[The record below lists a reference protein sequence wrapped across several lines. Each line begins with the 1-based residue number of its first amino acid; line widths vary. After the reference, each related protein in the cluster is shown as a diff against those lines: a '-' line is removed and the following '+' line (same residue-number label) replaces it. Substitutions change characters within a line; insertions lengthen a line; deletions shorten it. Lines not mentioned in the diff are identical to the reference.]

1 MTLSRPVAAATAL
14 FATLA
19 LAACSSSTDTAEET
33 EAATSGGAES
43 ATDFE
48 GDGAASGSFPVTIE
62 HAYGETVIES
72 APERVASVAWGN
84 HEAALALGVVPVGMA
99 SASWGDDDG
108 DGVLPWVAETLQE
121 LGAETPVLFDET
133 EGIDFEG
140 VADTNPDL
148 ILAAYSGL
156 TQEDYDTLSQI
167 APVVAFPETAW
178 ATTWQETLLVNGAAL
193 GLQAEAEELVTQLE
207 AEQAELVSGYPS
219 LAGQRTI
226 FSYYDPTNL
235 STLGFYTLLDP
246 RAAYLTEIGLSPA
259 PVVETAS
266 EGSTEFWAAYTTEEI
281 EQYEDVQVIVTYGDD
296 TTIGAWQGDPLISRI
311 PAVADGAV
319 AVLTDNTPIAAA
331 ANPSPLSIGST
342 WGNDYIALVAEAAE
356 QAS

>member
-19 LAACSSSTDTAEET
+19 LAACSS
-33 EAATSGGAES
+33 TSGGAEETDAAATTESS
-43 ATDFE
+43 AD
-48 GDGAASGSFPVTIE
+48 DGAAAEGFPVTIE

-108 DGVLPWVAETLQE
+108 DGVLPWVTETLEE

-140 VADTNPDL
+140 VADTNPDV

-178 ATTWQETLLVNGAAL
+178 ATTWQETLLINGAAL
-193 GLQAEAEELVTQLE
+193 GMQTEAEGLVAQLE
-207 AEQAELVSGYPS
+207 AEQDELVSGYPS

-246 RAAYLTEIGLSPA
+246 RAAYVTEIGLSPA

-266 EGSTEFWAAYTTEEI
+266 EGSTEFWASYTTEEI
-281 EQYEDVQVIVTYGDD
+281 EQFEDIQLIVTYGDD
-296 TTIGAWQGDPLISRI
+296 TTIEAWQGDALISRI

>member
-19 LAACSSSTDTAEET
+19 LAACSS
-33 EAATSGGAES
+33 TSGGAEETDAAATTESS
-43 ATDFE
+43 AD
-48 GDGAASGSFPVTIE
+48 DGAAAEGFPVTIE

-108 DGVLPWVAETLQE
+108 DGVLPWVTETLEE

-140 VADTNPDL
+140 VADTNPDV

-178 ATTWQETLLVNGAAL
+178 ATTWQETLLINGAAL
-193 GLQAEAEELVTQLE
+193 GMETEAEELVAQLE
-207 AEQAELVSGYPS
+207 AEQDELVSGYPS

-246 RAAYLTEIGLSPA
+246 RAAYVTEIGLSPA

-266 EGSTEFWAAYTTEEI
+266 EGSTEFWASYTTEEI
-281 EQYEDVQVIVTYGDD
+281 EQFEDIQLIVTYGDD
-296 TTIGAWQGDPLISRI
+296 TTIEAWQGDALISRI